1 MFLCEFVHALYLAKL
16 TSLTKCEYKFRYIL
30 PRATHK
36 GKFNLCL
43 MVTYPHAYSSKKE
56 KPPKAAILILTN
68 LSINTKE
75 HYCDTGAAAF
85 VFAEALTSWSS
96 AGAALSEDTGA
107 DADRLESE
115 TLSKSAGAF
124 CVGAFWTGEGL

>member
-56 KPPKAAILILTN
+56 KPPKAAILTLTN
-68 LSINTKE
+68 LSINAKE
-75 HYCDTGAAAF
+75 HYCDTGASAF
-85 VFAEALTSWSS
+85 VFAEALTSWSADTTVS
-96 AGAALSEDTGA
+96 AEAGLDIDG
-107 DADRLESE
+107 LESE
-115 TLSKSAGAF
+115 TLPKSAGAF
-124 CVGAFWTGEGL
+124 DVGSFWSGTEV